1 MTFALN
7 DPDLWASLF
16 TLILLEIVLGIDNV
30 IFISIAADG
39 LPAEMR
45 PAARRIGLALA
56 LVIRLALLAT
66 ASWIVGMTA
75 PVFEAFG
82 QTVSWRDMLLI
93 GGGLFLLYK
102 GTSEIHATVEGDGDG
117 DGCLRTGIAGGL
129 AMATVQIA
137 LLDMV
142 FSFDSVITA
151 IGMTQNFPVMA
162 TAIVVSIGV
171 MLFASGPIGAFVA
184 RHRTIKMLAL
194 SFLILI
200 GMTLVADGLGV
211 HVPKGYIYF
220 AVAFSLAVEA
230 LNLFAAGRGK
240 KTADGGASGRQSE

>member
-1 MTFALN
+1 MSFALD
-7 DPDLWASLF
+7 DPNLWASLA

-39 LPAEMR
+39 LPPQMR
-45 PAARRIGLALA
+45 PMARRIGLALA
-56 LVIRLALLAT
+56 LVIRLALLAM
-66 ASWIVGMTA
+66 ASWIVGLTA
-75 PVFEAFG
+75 PVFSALG
-82 QTVSWRDMLLI
+82 QAISWRDILLL

-102 GTSEIHATVEGDGDG
+102 GTAEIHATVEGSGEDG
-117 DGCLRTGIAGGL
+117 LKKVVAGGL
-129 AMATVQIA
+129 AMVTLQIA

-162 TAIVVSIGV
+162 TAIVVSIVV
-171 MLFASGPIGAFVA
+171 MLFASEPIGAFVA
-184 RHRTIKMLAL
+184 RHRTVKMLAL

-220 AVAFSLAVEA
+220 AVAFSLGVEA
-230 LNLFAAGRGK
+230 LNLIAAGRTRK
-240 KTADGGASGRQSE
+240 KPTDGTPGGQSN